1 MIGTTSLIW
10 LGTAV
15 VALAAP
21 ATDALDA
28 KAGICSGSSF
38 KKVSAA
44 DWIKNAN
51 PGWNLGGC
59 MGPLTVACGAGL
71 IA

>member
-1 MIGTTSLIW
+1 MLGPTSLVW
-10 LGTAV
+10 LGAAA

-21 ATDALDA
+21 ATEVLEA
-28 KAGICSGSSF
+28 KAGTCSGGSF

-59 MGPLTVACGAGL
+59 IHRQCSSVLR
-71 IA
+71 